1 MHAQSCTCMYMW
13 HLIVTWL
20 FRYLDLLAVLKA
32 NPRWFVFCV
41 FRVSGILLT
50 EQILHQSVRTLVSP
64 PCPQTLILTWIC
76 PSSQGGQWTEILH
89 AKFSRR
95 SLPNIKVRRQGG
107 KDKTKQ
113 DQNRNKMMQDFFR
126 QPTRPSICKVIRLCL
141 FCVADRELSL
151 EMWTTVRHALLTN
164 KKHMLVSSGGD
175 L

>member
-76 PSSQGGQWTEILH
+76 PSRHDGQWTEILH

-95 SLPNIKVRRQGG
+95 SLPNIKVRGKGG
-107 KDKTKQ
+107 KTKPNKAKTETKWCRISSV
-113 DQNRNKMMQDFFR
+113 NRLGHQSVK
-126 QPTRPSICKVIRLCL
+126 
-141 FCVADRELSL
+141 
-151 EMWTTVRHALLTN
+151 LLDWVCFV
-164 KKHMLVSSGGD
+164 LQAGSSA
-175 L
+175 